1 MPRPPTTRSCASA
14 RASPWRSSPTRRT
27 ISRSRPATISGSPRR
42 WRVSCGD
49 RDSLPDRR
57 GSDGRAPSGAR
68 ASRAG
73 RADRLSDGDGVR
85 PGLTGAGPG
94 GVGGGTPQGPAAGQ
108 AVPVAGRRPGY
119 GGGAGPRVQRVGER
133 TGARLLAGA
142 AHAGTPRGD
151 WGRGADARRAATR
164 RGTARSVTEEPN
176 TKRILLVCTGNI
188 CRSPLAAALL
198 ERALVER
205 GIEGIAVASAGT
217 GAWDG
222 APVSE
227 GAYLV
232 GLERGLDLSGHR
244 ARLLTRELV
253 DGADLIL
260 TMARHHRA
268 RVDELGGEGH
278 VFVLGEYAGREGD
291 EAEVSD
297 PFGGDLDVYRDTC
310 VELEALLQTAVERIV
325 KEFASGSQR

>member
-1 MPRPPTTRSCASA
+1 M
-14 RASPWRSSPTRRT
+14 
-27 ISRSRPATISGSPRR
+27 IQN
-42 WRVSCGD
+42 V
-49 RDSLPDRR
+49 LF
-57 GSDGRAPSGAR
+57 
-68 ASRAG
+68 
-73 RADRLSDGDGVR
+73 
-85 PGLTGAGPG
+85 
-94 GVGGGTPQGPAAGQ
+94 
-108 AVPVAGRRPGY
+108 
-119 GGGAGPRVQRVGER
+119 
-133 TGARLLAGA
+133 
-142 AHAGTPRGD
+142 
-151 WGRGADARRAATR
+151 
-164 RGTARSVTEEPN
+164 
-176 TKRILLVCTGNI
+176 VCTGNI

-198 ERALVER
+198 ERALKEHGLEV
-205 GIEGIAVASAGT
+205 AVTSAGT

-253 DGADLIL
+253 EAADLVL
-260 TMARHHRA
+260 TMARHHRP

-310 VELEALLQTAVERIV
+310 SELEALIQAAVERIV